1 MDSDNFHKLGLRAQL
16 VSLIERLGLLVPT
29 EIQAK
34 AIPPALAGGNVM
46 ASAETGSGKTAAFL
60 LPIIERLQRP
70 GATRALVL
78 APTRELALQIEVNAR
93 SFSRAAR
100 LRTVSVVGGESI
112 AKQIKALDAGVD
124 IIIATP
130 GRLNDLLERDV
141 VRLNKIEVLVL
152 DEADRML
159 DMGFLPQVRRITR
172 YLPATR
178 QTMLFTATL
187 SRAVE
192 QLARELQT
200 DFVRVAAE
208 RVATTTL
215 TLKQTAFPVLAHAKT
230 PLLLALLK
238 QKTDGAILVFTQTRR
253 GADRLAH
260 ILTANKHD
268 VATLH
273 SDRSQSQRNRALA
286 SFRAGDVRVLV
297 ATDVAARGIDV
308 DDIAYVINYEV
319 PATAE
324 DYIHRVG
331 RTARAGRNGAALTL
345 VSPEEESM
353 LAVIERSTGVKLERE
368 RLHGFT
374 DGRSDEQIRL
384 ASEIAKL
391 RSYSRRSF
399 NSGRAARRY

>member
-1 MDSDNFHKLGLRAQL
+1 
-16 VSLIERLGLLVPT
+16 
-29 EIQAK
+29 
-34 AIPPALAGGNVM
+34 
-46 ASAETGSGKTAAFL
+46 
-60 LPIIERLQRP
+60 
-70 GATRALVL
+70 
-78 APTRELALQIEVNAR
+78 
-93 SFSRAAR
+93 
-100 LRTVSVVGGESI
+100 
-112 AKQIKALDAGVD
+112 
-124 IIIATP
+124 
-130 GRLNDLLERDV
+130 
-141 VRLNKIEVLVL
+141 VRINKIEVLVL

-178 QTMLFTATL
+178 QTMLLTATL

-215 TLKQTAFPVLAHAKT
+215 TLTQIAFPVLAHAKT

-238 QKTDGAILVFTQTRR
+238 QKTDGGILVFTQTRR

-268 VATLH
+268 VVTLH

-286 SFRAGDVRVLV
+286 SFRAGQVRVLV

-353 LAVIERSTGVKLERE
+353 LAVIERSTGVKLDR
-368 RLHGFT
+368 
-374 DGRSDEQIRL
+374 
-384 ASEIAKL
+384 
-391 RSYSRRSF
+391 
-399 NSGRAARRY
+399 